1 MSIKHKTDHVRL
13 ELDSAQSLFGTIH
26 SIMRG
31 TSQPRDEAYGQT
43 SSSYSRS
50 RYNPMNTKHTPS
62 TLDSKLEKYKK
73 TAEDR
78 KSQNRSGS
86 TNAVSGS
93 QLDARSYKALKDKI
107 NQLEVGFNNI

>member
-1 MSIKHKTDHVRL
+1 
-13 ELDSAQSLFGTIH
+13 
-26 SIMRG
+26 MRSS
-31 TSQPRDEAYGQT
+31 SQPREDAYGQT

-50 RYNPMNTKHTPS
+50 RYNPMNTKYTPS
-62 TLDSKLEKYKK
+62 TFDSKLEKYKK

-86 TNAVSGS
+86 TNASGGS
-93 QLDARSYKALKDKI
+93 QLDARSYKALKEKI